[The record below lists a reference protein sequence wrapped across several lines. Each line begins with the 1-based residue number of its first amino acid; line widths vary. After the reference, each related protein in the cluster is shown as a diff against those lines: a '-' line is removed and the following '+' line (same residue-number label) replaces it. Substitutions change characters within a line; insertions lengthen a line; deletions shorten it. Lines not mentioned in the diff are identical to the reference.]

1 MKWKTDNSVTAHD
14 NGDLTIVD
22 HLNGVKLTI
31 KVTGKRQRKAI
42 TIVYGDRTYP
52 TLRAVSGPILSK
64 VLSLLNIN
72 RVKY

>member
-1 MKWKTDNSVTAHD
+1 MKWKTDNSVTTHD

-22 HLNGVKLTI
+22 RLNGVNLTI
-31 KVTGKRQRKAI
+31 RATGKGPRKAI